1 MARLPI
7 NQTIE
12 TREPVIEV
20 DAGLDPGA
28 HRFQLVVFDAAGN
41 RSAPDVATVQIRR
54 GTIPTPP
61 GGIVVDRVTPV
72 GRTAPAT
79 RTRRRRTDS

>member
-20 DAGLDPGA
+20 DAGLDPGP

-41 RSAPDVATVQIRR
+41 RSAPDVATVEVRR
-54 GTIPTPP
+54 GTVPTPP
-61 GGIVVDRVTPV
+61 GGVVVDRVTPV
-72 GRTAPAT
+72 VISGAS